1 VFGTRR
7 EFFDH
12 SSLFDWFLASSIS
25 FNSSFI
31 TAFGLHLPMD
41 GVQSGRSHFD
51 IGRTYVTGMP
61 KICRCSNH
69 RSVDAY
75 STHVAFALL
84 GTLVYTAREPL
95 KQDIAR
101 HVSWSVSCR
110 HDCTVLFGSLL
121 VDRNSNSAKRKFWNK
136 LFLCSVLDLT
146 EICLDWLED
155 FSYHR
160 RHKTAFNRLS
170 VRWEGTQQISR
181 VDMKTEEKWWQKV
194 KRQQNSNQ
202 HQKLRQ
208 TKRYWRRRA

>member
-25 FNSSFI
+25 FNGSFI

-51 IGRTYVTGMP
+51 VRRTYVTSMP

-75 STHVAFALL
+75 SAHVSFALL
-84 GTLVYTAREPL
+84 GTLIYTAREPL
-95 KQDIAR
+95 KQDFAR
-101 HVSWSVSCR
+101 HVSRSVSCR
-110 HDCTVLFGSLL
+110 HGCTVLFGSPL
-121 VDRNSNSAKRKFWNK
+121 VDRNSNSAERKFRNK

-146 EICLDWLED
+146 EICLGWLEVV
-155 FSYHR
+155 SYHR
-160 RHKTAFNRLS
+160 RHNTAFYSLS
-170 VRWEGTQQISR
+170 VR
-181 VDMKTEEKWWQKV
+181 
-194 KRQQNSNQ
+194 
-202 HQKLRQ
+202 
-208 TKRYWRRRA
+208 